1 MTHANQLD
9 LALQDIYS
17 GQAPSRDEHG
27 IRINTIGENAQL
39 DSFSPEIESHKKE
52 IHRIDIENV
61 ELRKQVSSIAD
72 DYNKKTETY
81 NLNVEKH
88 NQKIEAIS
96 EKLSEGKKTER
107 FLSKLTTTYAKES
120 QQLKAGSKKKN
131 FSGFGILLLVTL
143 GLEIITYFAT
153 YSLQHEVLST
163 VDIIIRFF
171 IVLAIS
177 GISALLH
184 WLHKRNGNKIV
195 QAMLISTI
203 ALSLVTMFHVIY
215 ISLNAQENVVAIDFS
230 FGNEQE
236 VIYADGFFKKLIN
249 RPGLAELML
258 AAVFCITGVICD
270 VIGNKADT
278 AHIGKIQE
286 ESQEL
291 SFRDKRLIEVKVH
304 NEMMEEEFLSEQA
317 IKDEINN
324 TYLSCLLE
332 IFNLLSE
339 IKEAI
344 DRKTE
349 ERDAICMRLKD
360 SYQKQLHIMCDN
372 RSMRKRMLHDMKD
385 IPEAEIVYEEWT
397 LDDIKH
403 YYNND

>member
-17 GQAPSRDEHG
+17 GQAPSRDENG

-39 DSFSPEIESHKKE
+39 DSFSPEIESQKTE
-52 IHRIDIENV
+52 IRRIDTENV

-72 DYNKKTETY
+72 DFNKKTEIY
-81 NLNVEKH
+81 NFNVERH

-120 QQLKAGSKKKN
+120 QQLKTGSKKKN
-131 FSGFGILLLVTL
+131 FSSFGILLLVTL

-163 VDIIIRFF
+163 MEIILRFV
-171 IVLAIS
+171 IVLAIF

-215 ISLNAQENVVAIDFS
+215 ISLNAQENVAAINFS

-236 VIYADGFFKKLIN
+236 VINVDGFFKKLIN

-258 AAVFCITGVICD
+258 AAFFCITAVICEI
-270 VIGNKADT
+270 IGNKADT
-278 AHIGKIQE
+278 AHIGKDQE

-304 NEMMEEEFLSEQA
+304 NELMEEEFVSEQTA
-317 IKDEINN
+317 KDEINK

-332 IFNLLSE
+332 IFDLLSE
-339 IKEAI
+339 IKETI

-349 ERDAICMRLKD
+349 ERDTIGMRLKD